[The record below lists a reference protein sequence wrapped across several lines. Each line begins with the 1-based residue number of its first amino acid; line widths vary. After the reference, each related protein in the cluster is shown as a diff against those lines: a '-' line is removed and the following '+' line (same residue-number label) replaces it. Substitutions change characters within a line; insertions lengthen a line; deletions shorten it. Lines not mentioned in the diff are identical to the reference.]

1 MNILQSEE
9 RFPFDQ
15 RQIIEQAKFTYSS
28 VGKTFKKQTKKIEKQ
43 AKKKTNRCYYES
55 KQKISGFTQ

>member
-9 RFPFDQ
+9 RFPSDQ

-28 VGKTFKKQTKKIEKQ
+28 VGKTFKK
-43 AKKKTNRCYYES
+43 
-55 KQKISGFTQ
+55 